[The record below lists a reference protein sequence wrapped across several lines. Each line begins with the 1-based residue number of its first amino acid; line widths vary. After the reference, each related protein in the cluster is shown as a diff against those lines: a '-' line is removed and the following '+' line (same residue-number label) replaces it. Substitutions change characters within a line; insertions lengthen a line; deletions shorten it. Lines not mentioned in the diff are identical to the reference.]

1 MAWPR
6 GSPYKERERIIE
18 LGVKPREREKK
29 KNFFLGGNV
38 RREIIRF
45 VFC

>member
-6 GSPYKERERIIE
+6 GSPYKERENYRTGRE
-18 LGVKPREREKK
+18 TKRERKKK

>member
-6 GSPYKERERIIE
+6 SSPYKERENYRTGRE
-18 LGVKPREREKK
+18 TKRERKK

>member
-18 LGVKPREREKK
+18 LGVKPRERERE
-29 KNFFLGGNV
+29 KNFLGGNA